1 MRFIT
6 VTKNYLGVKMTIS
19 NDKKIV
25 EAASKVTEM
34 SPSYMVFAN
43 TFTPVKVQKMLAVI
57 EACIE
62 YVGPGE
68 GTQTCVDDIIKAL
81 KELEQ

>member
-1 MRFIT
+1 MI
-6 VTKNYLGVKMTIS
+6 N
-19 NDKKIV
+19 
-25 EAASKVTEM
+25 
-34 SPSYMVFAN
+34 
-43 TFTPVKVQKMLAVI
+43 VI

-81 KELEQ
+81 EEL